1 MLVWPLCNGKCKC
14 LIWRMNFS
22 VTPLLFEDETWLDLY
37 GMAIAIQD
45 EVLFVKQ
52 ASAGVSAMPSKI
64 R

>member
-1 MLVWPLCNGKCKC
+1 
-14 LIWRMNFS
+14 MNFS